1 MRSRN
6 HSDPKDNNADIA
18 EKKQSTTSHNDK
30 TSSTSTLPQ
39 QGIVMVFIGK
49 WAMPTTVVLV
59 LITCLSGYY
68 LDVEAFTPVVGMIAP
83 VIMALIMVVKEILIG
98 KGGNEAKTDDHS
110 EHYQIEKEL
119 ELAKLALEEQ
129 RYVQEQ
135 AEKAR
140 QFDLSQAATKDVVEL
155 AREMNMQLVD
165 IMKKDTPPQKQSVHI
180 ECCEKKD
187 KKNKGHTN
195 SSPFSK

>member
-1 MRSRN
+1 MKPKS
-6 HSDPKDNNADIA
+6 HSVITRIQLDP
-18 EKKQSTTSHNDK
+18 TTKEK
-30 TSSTSTLPQ
+30 TSNKKMMYRPRLPQ
-39 QGIVMVFIGK
+39 SIVMVFIGK

-83 VIMALIMVVKEILIG
+83 VVMALIMVVKEILIG

-165 IMKKDTPPQKQSVHI
+165 IMKKETPPQKQSVHI

-187 KKNKGHTN
+187 KKNEGHTN